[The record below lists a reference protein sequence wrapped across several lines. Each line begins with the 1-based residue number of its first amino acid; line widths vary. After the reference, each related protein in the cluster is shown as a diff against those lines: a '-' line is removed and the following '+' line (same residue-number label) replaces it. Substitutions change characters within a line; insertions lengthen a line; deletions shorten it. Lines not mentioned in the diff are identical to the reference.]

1 MENRKY
7 LVPIT
12 DEMVRA
18 ANMSVESG
26 LTITTVNKAI
36 VITETDVLERVPDEL
51 LDLFDELDISE
62 DVVRKTLLN
71 GGNGILEKL
80 MTCQQ

>member
-1 MENRKY
+1 MENKKY

-18 ANMSVESG
+18 ANMTVESG
-26 LTITTVNKAI
+26 LTITAVNKAI
-36 VITETDVLERVPDEL
+36 VITETDVLECVPDEL

-71 GGNGILEKL
+71 GNNGILEKL